1 MNAEIITIPEQPIAK
16 QSFLLNYNNPLFVP
30 EYSTS
35 INTNF
40 ILQDV
45 NGNIVSDTFV
55 NTRNGLSVLGINSN
69 TANSLS
75 YLINDS
81 DYNYYYT
88 NNISFSYTPGNYYVY
103 IFNEIHGRQIFIN
116 DSVLTNECPIGL
128 AIDSKGSFYV
138 ALQTTNKIIK
148 YDTSDYI
155 PWDLS
160 SVPISSGTTIISN
173 YLNGPCGL
181 VFDSSGYLYVANRRS
196 NNIVKF
202 DLASSDLQIQI
213 QIPIQIITNPNFLQP
228 CAININNLGELF
240 ISNINSLLFKMD
252 TNSLVVTEI
261 LDIPDRQS
269 VNMTFDINN
278 NIYLPDFNLV
288 YIYKVEYGTWSYT
301 SENLY
306 NISPGGIKMNGVNMT
321 KYGNLAI
328 IRTTPVLSVD
338 LKYLTY
344 RFDTVTL
351 PKGNNLLT
359 LYNVTSNSVVT
370 TFTVFV
376 ERAEPLEPIPE
387 PIISFKEGTKILC
400 KLNNQDSYIPIEFIE
415 EGTLVKT
422 YKYGYKKC
430 KFNMK
435 ELLKNTESHNIN
447 NLYRLQRTINSQLF
461 EDLYVTGSQSM
472 LYDSLSAK
480 EDEDMTDLLEI
491 YNMQFNINMSN
502 KIDDKYKL
510 IAHYD
515 NTFTE
520 VRQNINVNIFHLVLE
535 NNNNNNVYAN
545 DTNYTNYGIYANG
558 ILTESNDE
566 ANLLLYGLTTG
577 NVMITNIKPKKLG
590 PKDKNKLTKFK

>member
-1 MNAEIITIPEQPIAK
+1 MNVEIITIPEQPIAK
-16 QSFLLNYNNPLFVP
+16 QSFLLNYNNPLVVP

-40 ILQDV
+40 ILKDV
-45 NGNIVSDTFV
+45 NENIVSDTFV

-88 NNISFSYTPGNYYVY
+88 NTISFSYTAGNYYVY
-103 IFNEIHGRQIFIN
+103 IFNEIHGREIFIN
-116 DSVLTNECPIGL
+116 DSILTNECPIGL
-128 AIDSKGSFYV
+128 AIDSNGSFYV
-138 ALQTTNKIIK
+138 ALQTTSKIIK
-148 YDTSDYI
+148 YDTSNYI
-155 PWDLS
+155 PWELS
-160 SVPISSGTTIISN
+160 NVPISSGTTIISN
-173 YLNGPCGL
+173 CLNGPCGL
-181 VFDSSGYLYVANRRS
+181 VFDSSGYLYVANRRA

-202 DLASSDLQIQI
+202 DLSSPELP
-213 QIPIQIITNPNFLQP
+213 IPIQIITNPNFLQP

-261 LDIPDRQS
+261 LNIPDRQS

-301 SENLY
+301 AENLY
-306 NISPGGIKMNGVNMT
+306 NISPGGIKMNGINMT

-328 IRTTPVLSVD
+328 IRTRPVLSVD

-344 RFDTVTL
+344 RFETVTL

-370 TFTVFV
+370 TFNVFV
-376 ERAEPLEPIPE
+376 KRAEPLEPIPE

-447 NLYRLQRTINSQLF
+447 NLYRLQRTTNSQLF

-472 LYDSLSAK
+472 LYDSLSTK
-480 EDEDMTDLLEI
+480 EHEDMTDLLET
-491 YNMQFNINMSN
+491 YNIKYNINMSN

-520 VRQNINVNIFHLVLE
+520 VRRNININIYHLVLE
-535 NNNNNNVYAN
+535 NNNNNNN
-545 DTNYTNYGIYANG
+545 NNNNGYTNYGIYANG

-566 ANLLLYGLTTG
+566 ANLLLYGLNTG
-577 NVMITNIKPKKLG
+577 NVMITNKKPNKLG

>member
-1 MNAEIITIPEQPIAK
+1 MNAKIITIPEQPVAK
-16 QSFLLNYNNPLFVP
+16 QSFLLNYNNPLVVP

-40 ILQDV
+40 ILKDI

-88 NNISFSYTPGNYYVY
+88 NNISFSYTAGNYYVY

-116 DSVLTNECPIGL
+116 DSILTNECPIGL
-128 AIDSKGSFYV
+128 AIDSNGAFYV
-138 ALQTTNKIIK
+138 ALQTSSKIIK
-148 YDTSDYI
+148 YDTSNYI
-155 PWDLS
+155 PWELS
-160 SVPISSGTTIISN
+160 NVPISSGTTIISN
-173 YLNGPCGL
+173 CLNGPSGL
-181 VFDSSGYLYVANRRS
+181 VFDSSGYLYVANRRA

-202 DLASSDLQIQI
+202 DLSSPELP
-213 QIPIQIITNPNFLQP
+213 IPIQIITNPNFLQP

-261 LDIPDRQS
+261 LNIPDRQS

-288 YIYKVEYGTWSYT
+288 YIYKVEYGTWLYT
-301 SENLY
+301 AENLY
-306 NISPGGIKMNGVNMT
+306 NISPGGIKMNGINMT

-344 RFDTVTL
+344 RFETVTL

-370 TFTVFV
+370 TFTIFV

-435 ELLKNTESHNIN
+435 ELLKNTENHNIN
-447 NLYRLQRTINSQLF
+447 NLYRLQRTTNSQLF

-472 LYDSLSAK
+472 LYDSLSTK
-480 EDEDMTDLLEI
+480 EHEDMTDLLET
-491 YNMQFNINMSN
+491 YNIKYNINMSN

-520 VRQNINVNIFHLVLE
+520 VMQNINIYIYHLVLE
-535 NNNNNNVYAN
+535 NNNNN
-545 DTNYTNYGIYANG
+545 TNGYMNYGIYANG

-566 ANLLLYGLTTG
+566 ANLLLYGLNNG
-577 NVMITNIKPKKLG
+577 NVMITNKKPNKLG

>member
-1 MNAEIITIPEQPIAK
+1 MNAEIITIPEQPINK

-30 EYSTS
+30 EYSTD

-40 ILQDV
+40 ILKDV
-45 NGNIVSDTFV
+45 NGNVVSDTFV

-88 NNISFSYTPGNYYVY
+88 NNISFSYNPGNYYVY
-103 IFNEIHGRQIFIN
+103 IFNEIHGRQIFID
-116 DSVLTNECPIGL
+116 DSILTNECPIGL
-128 AIDSKGSFYV
+128 AIDSNGSFYV
-138 ALQTTNKIIK
+138 ALQTTSKIIK

-155 PWDLS
+155 PWDSS

-173 YLNGPCGL
+173 CLNGPCGL
-181 VFDSSGYLYVANRRS
+181 VFDSSGYLYVANRRA

-202 DLASSDLQIQI
+202 DLLTHDL

-228 CAININNLGELF
+228 CAININTLGELF

-252 TNSLVVTEI
+252 TNSLIVTQI
-261 LDIPDRQS
+261 LNIPDRQS

-338 LKYLTY
+338 LKNLTY
-344 RFDTVTL
+344 RFDAVTL

-359 LYNVTSNSVVT
+359 LYNVTSNLVVT

-480 EDEDMTDLLEI
+480 EDEDMTDLLET
-491 YNMQFNINMSN
+491 YNMKFNINMSN

-520 VRQNINVNIFHLVLE
+520 VRQNINVNIYHLVLE
-535 NNNNNNVYAN
+535 NTNKN
-545 DTNYTNYGIYANG
+545 DNGYMNYGIYANG
-558 ILTESNDE
+558 VLAESNDE
-566 ANLLLYGLTTG
+566 ANLLLYGLNTG
-577 NVMITNIKPKKLG
+577 NVMITNKKSQKLG
-590 PKDKNKLTKFK
+590 LKDKNKLTKFK